1 VPHAVIRIAEH
12 ERQLLDNHG
21 VAFIR
26 LRFAKIARL
35 CLGHQVVLYQS
46 ARNIGAYKLP
56 VGYFAIARVAN
67 LLQLPGANSRRCA
80 LYLDEFIPL
89 DPARTMV
96 ELGRAVEPGLMAT
109 AGHFEGWKAS
119 EDVRPISDEQFQSF
133 LAERQGVPSTSE
145 LDPTAMVPVE
155 YLNRRGEYRDPIFR
169 QLLLEAYCGICAISG
184 VSLPFARRCG
194 LEAAHIV
201 PYALRPK
208 NEVTAGILLAPTWH
222 DRFDEG
228 AIIIHD
234 DYTWFPVIEDG
245 DTDAISSRRLLLPA
259 RKSEW
264 PDIKLLR
271 EKRKLFGFL

>member
-12 ERQLLDNHG
+12 ERKLLDNHG

-80 LYLDEFIPL
+80 LYLDDFIPL

-119 EDVRPISDEQFQSF
+119 EDVRPISHEQFQSF
-133 LAERQGVPSTSE
+133 LTERQGVPSPPE
-145 LDPTAMVPVE
+145 LDPTAMVPD
-155 YLNRRGEYRDPIFR
+155 LPATPARSLLRDLR
-169 QLLLEAYCGICAISG
+169 HKWG
-184 VSLPFARRCG
+184 VSAVCPQMRSGGCP
-194 LEAAHIV
+194 H
-201 PYALRPK
+201 RPLCSPSQK
-208 NEVTAGILLAPTWH
+208 
-222 DRFDEG
+222 
-228 AIIIHD
+228 
-234 DYTWFPVIEDG
+234 
-245 DTDAISSRRLLLPA
+245 
-259 RKSEW
+259 
-264 PDIKLLR
+264 
-271 EKRKLFGFL
+271 